1 MFVLPD
7 EVGGT
12 HPALVEAMGY
22 GNCVL
27 VNDNCSNLEV
37 VSDSGFHY
45 LGAEGDRDLGAKMQQ
60 LLDDPELVA
69 AYRIRARQRADTYY
83 RWDEVVEQHANAY
96 RQLMGGGGAAETSEL
111 ARSAGS

>member
-27 VNDNCSNLEV
+27 VNDTTSNLEV
-37 VSDSGFHY
+37 IAESGLSYH
-45 LGAEGDRDLGAKMQQ
+45 GAEGDAHLREQ
-60 LLDDPELVA
+60 LQRLIDDPTLVA
-69 AYRIRARQRADTYY
+69 QYRVLARERADACY
-83 RWDEVVEQHANAY
+83 RWEDVVDKHADLY
-96 RQLMGGGGAAETSEL
+96 RRMVAGSGSVQTSEFE
-111 ARSAGS
+111 SPSGT